1 MTAAPGRLW
10 PVVLAVQVGVFLAAL
25 EATVVGT
32 ATPALIAALG
42 GARLYP
48 WVFAGYMLASTVAMP
63 VFGGLSDRLGRKRPY
78 LFAVSVFAA
87 GALVAGSARSMPVLI
102 LGRLLQGT
110 GAGGILSLSLIIF
123 GDLFAGP
130 RRARMQGLI
139 TSVWGV
145 ASLVGPVLGGVI
157 VDRWSWRWVFFLNV
171 PLGAVVAV
179 LTGWAFRETAPTGG
193 ARRLDIPGSVT
204 FVIGATALLLAVLVP
219 GGVGPGEGF
228 RRAVAGLVGLLAFAA
243 FVRIEARAPD
253 PLLSL
258 SLFRE
263 RICAVGAIVSFF
275 SAAAMFGALVHVPI
289 LVQWGQGT
297 DATTAGLTLVAMS
310 TSWSVGGLLASQVM
324 HRTGFAPLSVGG
336 MALMTA
342 GYLGLALRPDAS
354 WRLLLWIGGI
364 TGLGMGLVSVTL
376 VVAVQTLVGV
386 ERRGMATAGLLFFL
400 NVGATLGVAVMGAV
414 LTARLGIG
422 LADLGAGSGG
432 LPPGLAAQLGTEMGR
447 AWWVGAGAA
456 AVALVATFSLPRRL
470 PADTPIPRRVESLEE
485 LIG

>member
-1 MTAAPGRLW
+1 
-10 PVVLAVQVGVFLAAL
+10 
-25 EATVVGT
+25 
-32 ATPALIAALG
+32 
-42 GARLYP
+42 
-48 WVFAGYMLASTVAMP
+48 
-63 VFGGLSDRLGRKRPY
+63 
-78 LFAVSVFAA
+78 
-87 GALVAGSARSMPVLI
+87 
-102 LGRLLQGT
+102 
-110 GAGGILSLSLIIF
+110 
-123 GDLFAGP
+123 
-130 RRARMQGLI
+130 
-139 TSVWGV
+139 
-145 ASLVGPVLGGVI
+145 
-157 VDRWSWRWVFFLNV
+157 
-171 PLGAVVAV
+171 VVAV

-354 WRLLLWIGGI
+354 WRLLLWIGGL

-386 ERRGMATAGLLFFL
+386 ERRGMATAGLLFFR

-432 LPPGLAAQLGTEMGR
+432 LPPGLAAQLGAEMGR